1 MTDSAARPATDRA
14 RQILAAARTLLEREG
29 PDALTMRRL
38 AGSVGL
44 TAPSLYKHFPDKSS
58 VVHALA
64 DAMLRE
70 TADVLAAAETAAP
83 GSFSAL
89 AAAYR
94 THALAHPHL
103 YRLTTGHPLPQ
114 DLEERAAAPLF
125 RALAGDEGRAR
136 AAWAFAHGMV
146 VMELN
151 GRFPTDTDVAEA
163 WAAGI
168 AAFAP
173 VRL

>member
-1 MTDSAARPATDRA
+1 MTDPAARPATDRA
-14 RQILAAARTLLEREG
+14 RQILAAARALLEREG
-29 PDALTMRRL
+29 PDGLTMRRL
-38 AGSVGL
+38 AGSVGI

-70 TADVLAAAETAAP
+70 TADVLEAAETEAP
-83 GSFSAL
+83 GSFAAL

-94 THALAHPHL
+94 AHALAHPHL

-114 DLEERAAAPLF
+114 GLEERAAAPLF
-125 RALAGDEGRAR
+125 RALTGDEPRAR

-151 GRFPTDTDVAEA
+151 GRFPTDSDVAAA
-163 WAAGI
+163 WTAGI

>member
-1 MTDSAARPATDRA
+1 MTDPAARPATDRA

-38 AGSVGL
+38 AGRVGI

-70 TADVLAAAETAAP
+70 TADVLEAVESAAP
-83 GSFSAL
+83 GSFPAL
-89 AAAYR
+89 ASAYR
-94 THALAHPHL
+94 GHALAHPHL

-125 RALAGDEGRAR
+125 RALAGDEPRAR

-151 GRFPTDTDVAEA
+151 GRFATDSDVAAA
-163 WAAGI
+163 WTAGI
-168 AAFAP
+168 AAFASS
-173 VRL
+173 RL